1 MTQPMPEFRERTVN
15 PSTLDYLSK
24 RRVPE
29 VLLRASGQGRGKG
42 EAARDKRGALNSAL
56 AATFDRF

>member
-15 PSTLDYLSK
+15 PSTVDYLSK
-24 RRVPE
+24 RQVPE
-29 VLLRASGQGRGKG
+29 VLLRALHRQGRGKRQ
-42 EAARDKRGALNSAL
+42 ARRGALNSAL